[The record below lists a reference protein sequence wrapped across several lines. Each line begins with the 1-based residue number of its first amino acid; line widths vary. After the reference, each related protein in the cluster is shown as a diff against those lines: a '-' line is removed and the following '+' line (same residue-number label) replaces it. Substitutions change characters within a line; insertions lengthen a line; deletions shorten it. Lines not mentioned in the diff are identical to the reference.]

1 VTSVLVSRP
10 ETGESLPLGESV
22 AAPPLPISQGRVT
35 RLRVA
40 GPLVLI
46 LLVQALL
53 SLKQHHF
60 ASEDE
65 ALYLYAGHLELV
77 RLFTGATFH
86 AYPLTA
92 YSSYFSGDPYLY
104 PPLAAVVA
112 AVGGLEGARALSLV
126 FMLSSTVLVCGF
138 TRRMFGD
145 LAGVLAAA
153 LFVAS
158 SPTLFLGNVAV
169 YDPMAIFL
177 LAVSARLAVTSPD
190 RTGWAAARM
199 PALAGVAAALCGFT
213 GYAGLLFIP
222 SVGLVTLL
230 ASPRSEA
237 SAPAGE
243 TDLRAGTSRRRDRLA
258 LQRSL
263 GSPAAVRLLS
273 FILGAAAVS
282 VTILLLIPALIQG
295 MRASSIGW
303 TVNAST
309 SPLTSVIAETLW
321 YIGPALVLSAL
332 GFAVLVAGRSP
343 WRVVLLSGVLLVS
356 GLLASLYAVHLHTEA
371 SLYELDG
378 FSLVFAA
385 ALAGAA
391 GSRLFRWW
399 RGRAVLP
406 VIAGLLVVLSFA
418 GATFLANF
426 NWKSESAFVKALSS
440 DVQRGK
446 GHYLV
451 QQAIIPQYYLA
462 SKTEPAQWVSTYSFR
477 YTTKAGVEFTG
488 ASAYQIAIEQSYFS
502 VIALQT
508 DGKTQP
514 LDAAIKGVL
523 LGNPQYQPVKG
534 VRSTA
539 SQVGWQIWKL
549 EPVSLTASA
558 HVHSRGR

>member
-1 VTSVLVSRP
+1 VTSVLVSREHVNEP
-10 ETGESLPLGESV
+10 KSLGESV
-22 AAPPLPISQGRVT
+22 VAAPAPGSQRRAT

-177 LAVSARLAVTSPD
+177 LALSARLAVTAPD
-190 RTGWAAARM
+190 RSGWAGAPM

-230 ASPRSEA
+230 ASPRNGA
-237 SAPAGE
+237 SAPSDG
-243 TDLRAGTSRRRDRLA
+243 TDPRGGSDPPRHPLA
-258 LQRSL
+258 LRRSL
-263 GSPAAVRLLS
+263 GSPAALRLLS
-273 FILGAAAVS
+273 FIGGAAAVS
-282 VTILLLIPALIQG
+282 LTILLLIPALIQG

-321 YIGPALVLSAL
+321 YIGPVLVLSAL
-332 GFAVLVAGRSP
+332 GFALLAVGRSP

-378 FSLVFAA
+378 FSLVFAV

-391 GSRLFRWW
+391 VSRLFRWW
-399 RGRAVLP
+399 RGRAVIP
-406 VIAGLLVVLSFA
+406 VIAGLLAVLSFA
-418 GATFLANF
+418 GATFLANY
-426 NWKSESAFVKALSS
+426 NWKSESAFVKTLSS
-440 DVQRGK
+440 EVQRGK

-462 SKTEPAQWVSTYSFR
+462 SRTLPAQWVSTYSFR
-477 YTTKAGVEFTG
+477 YTTKTGVEFTG
-488 ASAYQIAIEQSYFS
+488 AAAYEIAIEQSYFS

-508 DGKTQP
+508 GGKSQP
-514 LDAAIKGVL
+514 LDVAIGKDAHDSGL
-523 LGNPQYQPVKG
+523 YRERI

-539 SQVGWQIWKL
+539 SEVGWRIWTL
-549 EPVSLTASA
+549 RAMSPASDQVRSKA
-558 HVHSRGR
+558 R

>member
-1 VTSVLVSRP
+1 VTSVLVSR
-10 ETGESLPLGESV
+10 EHVNEQKSLGESV
-22 AAPPLPISQGRVT
+22 VAAPAPGSQRRAT

-177 LAVSARLAVTSPD
+177 LALSARLAVTAPD
-190 RTGWAAARM
+190 RSGWAGAPM

-230 ASPRSEA
+230 ASPRNGA
-237 SAPAGE
+237 SAPSDG
-243 TDLRAGTSRRRDRLA
+243 TDPRGGSDPPRHPLA
-258 LQRSL
+258 LRGSL
-263 GSPAAVRLLS
+263 GSPAALRLLS
-273 FILGAAAVS
+273 FIGGAAAVS
-282 VTILLLIPALIQG
+282 LTILLLIPALIQG

-321 YIGPALVLSAL
+321 YIGPVLVLSAL
-332 GFAVLVAGRSP
+332 GFALLAVGRSP
-343 WRVVLLSGVLLVS
+343 RRVVLLSGVLLVS

-378 FSLVFAA
+378 FSLVFAV

-391 GSRLFRWW
+391 VSRLFRWW
-399 RGRAVLP
+399 RGRAVIP
-406 VIAGLLVVLSFA
+406 VIAGLLAVLSFA
-418 GATFLANF
+418 GATFLANY
-426 NWKSESAFVKALSS
+426 NWKSESAFVKTLSS
-440 DVQRGK
+440 EVQRGK

-462 SKTEPAQWVSTYSFR
+462 SRTLPAQWVSTYSFR
-477 YTTKAGVEFTG
+477 YTTKTGVEFTG
-488 ASAYQIAIEQSYFS
+488 AAAYEIAIEQSYFS

-508 DGKTQP
+508 GGKSQP
-514 LDAAIKGVL
+514 LDVAIGRDAHHSGL
-523 LGNPQYQPVKG
+523 YRERI

-539 SQVGWQIWKL
+539 SEVGWRIWTL
-549 EPVSLTASA
+549 RAMSPASDQVRSKA
-558 HVHSRGR
+558 R